1 MDWLLLAMAV
11 AGLQWLLETALT
23 AKHEHWRRRHAIP
36 PTATPVRR
44 LDSWLFAL
52 AVATLLYVQAMLV
65 LFVKEAVLEGGHL
78 DDVACL
84 AMFGGLT
91 GYLWAVARQRW
102 RRLFP

>member
-36 PTATPVRR
+36 PTATQVRQF
-44 LDSWLFAL
+44 DSWLFAL
-52 AVATLLYVQAMLV
+52 AVGTLLYVQAMTV
-65 LFVKEAVLEGGHL
+65 VFVAESLQEWDA
-78 DDVACL
+78 DDVAGL
-84 AMFGGLT
+84 VIFGGLT

-102 RRLFP
+102 RRLSP

>member
-1 MDWLLLAMAV
+1 MDWMLLAMAV

-23 AKHEHWRRRHAIP
+23 ARHEHWRRRHEIP

-44 LDSWLFAL
+44 FESWLFAL
-52 AVATLLYVQAMLV
+52 AVATFLYVQAMLV
-65 LFVKEAVLEGGHL
+65 VFVTEATLEGWDL

-84 AMFGGLT
+84 VIFGGLT

-102 RRLFP
+102 RRLSP